1 MPDVVTEAATLSSAQ
16 LDDLMEDD
24 HPVTGDPMLSAHLS
38 SPDGLDGVSDPDDI
52 SVEDCLTGG
61 MDLGA

>member
-1 MPDVVTEAATLSSAQ
+1 MPDVVTEAATLSAAQ

-38 SPDGLDGVSDPDDI
+38 SPDGVSDPDDI
-52 SVEDCLTGG
+52 SVEDCLVGD
-61 MDLGA
+61 MDMV